1 MYLFSSCRCGLAFTM
16 RTETMTIELTC
27 PYCNFSKEVPKDK
40 IPANTK
46 WANCPRCQRR
56 FEIFPSGNDVTLVVP
71 INTGVTRHQDSGEE
85 DESIRDGSH
94 WENRSKLGLWQAI
107 YLTIKEVLFSP
118 DAFFKNLSP
127 TGGIKEPLAFGLL
140 TGSIGAMFS
149 AFWQF
154 LMISGGMLSVGDLFA
169 GQLSFGLVFI
179 IIIILVPVATVV
191 AMFISSGVWHLF
203 LFLVKGAG
211 NGFEATFRVV
221 SYSQAVQLLAIIP
234 FIGGWISM
242 IWQLVIQVIG
252 LKEIHETSYLKV
264 IFAFLI
270 PVVMIVLLII
280 LGMVLLF
287 MFLGRQDLGQLLCF

>member
-1 MYLFSSCRCGLAFTM
+1 
-16 RTETMTIELTC
+16 MTIELTC
-27 PYCNFSKEVPKDK
+27 PYCSFSKEVPEDK

-46 WANCPRCQRR
+46 WANCPRCKRR

-71 INTGVTRHQDSGEE
+71 IDTGGTWNGAEN
-85 DESIRDGSH
+85 ESIRSASH
-94 WENRSKLGLWQAI
+94 WENRSELGLWKAI
-107 YLTIKEVLFSP
+107 YLTIKEVLLSP

-149 AFWQF
+149 VFWQF

-169 GQLSFGLVFI
+169 GQLTFGLVFV

-191 AMFISSGVWHLF
+191 AMFISSGIWHLF
-203 LFLVKGAG
+203 LLLLKGAE
-211 NGFEATFRVV
+211 NGFEASFRVV
-221 SYSQAVQLLAIIP
+221 SYSQSVQILAIIP
-234 FIGGWISM
+234 FIGGWISG
-242 IWQLVIQVIG
+242 IWQLVIQIIG

>member
-1 MYLFSSCRCGLAFTM
+1 
-16 RTETMTIELTC
+16 MTIELTC
-27 PYCNFSKEVPKDK
+27 PYCSFSKNVPKDK

-56 FEIFPSGNDVTLVVP
+56 FEIFPSGNDATLVVP
-71 INTGVTRHQDSGEE
+71 INTSETGHQDTEKGTEKK
-85 DESIRDGSH
+85 SIREDSH
-94 WENRSKLGLWQAI
+94 WENRSELGLWQAI
-107 YLTIKEVLFSP
+107 YLTVKEVLLSP
-118 DAFFKNLSP
+118 DSFFKNLSP

-154 LMISGGMLSVGDLFA
+154 LMISGGMLSIGDLFA
-169 GQLSFGLVFI
+169 GQLSFGLIFM

-191 AMFISSGVWHLF
+191 AMFISSSIWHLF
-203 LFLVKGAG
+203 LLLVKGAE
-211 NGFEATFRVV
+211 NGFEATFKVV
-221 SYSQAVQLLAIIP
+221 SYSQSVQLVAIIP

-242 IWQLVIQVIG
+242 IWQLVIQIIG

-280 LGMVLLF
+280 LVMVLLF